1 MAYTVEKGMWRAVF
15 AVPNEIVDTHLKM
28 LGDVPLR
35 VLLVLLR
42 YDGALEAP
50 AISAMVGKPETIV
63 GEALDA
69 LISAGILSGE
79 ACPPAL
85 TYVQENTQEQPVPS
99 SERKITTLSKERR
112 KLARGEIGELSAG
125 DENIGWLLQESQAVL
140 GKTLNFVATET
151 ITALYSYYG
160 MKPDIILMVLQY
172 CAGIGKTGM
181 PYIEKVASSWYEKEI
196 ETHEQ
201 AEAEI
206 QRLKQAA
213 GNESRIKSAFGIFDR
228 NLSSKEKNYISTWIN
243 DYGFDVPMIV
253 LAFERTVDAIHKL
266 SFSYINKILSSWHEE
281 NIKTPEKALGDKK
294 KPRDKQKAA
303 AKAKESSYDLG
314 ELEQRLKQGI
324 F

>member
-1 MAYTVEKGMWRAVF
+1 LAYTVEKGMWRAVF

-28 LGDVPLR
+28 LGDMPLR
-35 VLLVLLR
+35 VLLTLLR
-42 YDGALEAP
+42 YDGALEVP
-50 AISAMVGKPETIV
+50 AISAMLGKPETLV
-63 GEALDA
+63 REALDV
-69 LISAGILSGE
+69 LINAGILGGE
-79 ACPPAL
+79 PSPPVL
-85 TYVQENTQEQPVPS
+85 TYVQEPAPKPQELS
-99 SERKITTLSKERR
+99 DERKITTLSSERR
-112 KLARGEIGELSAG
+112 KLTRGEIGELSAG
-125 DENIGWLLQESQAVL
+125 DENIGWLLQESQSVL

-172 CAGIGKTGM
+172 CAGMGKTGM

-206 QRLKQAA
+206 RRLKQAA
-213 GNESRIKSAFGIFDR
+213 SDESRIKSAFGIYDR
-228 NLSSKEKNYISTWIN
+228 NLVPSEKKFIQTWIN

-253 LAFERTVDAIHKL
+253 LAFERAVEVKGKL
-266 SFSYINKILSSWHEE
+266 SFSYINGILKNWHTKG
-281 NIKTPEKALGDKK
+281 IRTPGDALSDSK
-294 KPRDKQKAA
+294 KPPDKQKAA
-303 AKAKESSYDLG
+303 KQAKESSYDLG